1 MICHE
6 DPCSLLKTDIC
17 GLRWQWTG
25 GGRVKWLTGWQNHPI
40 PPYCPTI
47 RGSIASS
54 PHTGQT
60 PDQRCAKWILAD
72 LWVWVTTL
80 QLKYCQ
86 QGRGHNGDWKWIVAI
101 RSNSEIIGTVSRST
115 EVWRE
120 EPVIS
125 WDESQ
130 YQPAL
135 DYVADSQTLNFV
147 KFVVEKSFL
156 SFGSRKEECLKDVN
170 QWRWSITVRDGF
182 WLVTAYC
189 LHYKSATTSV
199 AVLS

>member
-1 MICHE
+1 MAGGLSWVICHE
-6 DPCSLLKTDIC
+6 EDHCSLLKTDIC

-25 GGRVKWLTGWQNHPI
+25 GGRVRWLTGWQNHPI

-86 QGRGHNGDWKWIVAI
+86 QGRGHNGEWKWIVAI
-101 RSNSEIIGTVSRST
+101 RSNCSIHWNYRHSLQLHGGLKVGASNFLRITIPVCSRLCY
-115 EVWRE
+115 W
-120 EPVIS
+120 
-125 WDESQ
+125 
-130 YQPAL
+130 
-135 DYVADSQTLNFV
+135 
-147 KFVVEKSFL
+147 
-156 SFGSRKEECLKDVN
+156 
-170 QWRWSITVRDGF
+170 
-182 WLVTAYC
+182 
-189 LHYKSATTSV
+189 
-199 AVLS
+199 